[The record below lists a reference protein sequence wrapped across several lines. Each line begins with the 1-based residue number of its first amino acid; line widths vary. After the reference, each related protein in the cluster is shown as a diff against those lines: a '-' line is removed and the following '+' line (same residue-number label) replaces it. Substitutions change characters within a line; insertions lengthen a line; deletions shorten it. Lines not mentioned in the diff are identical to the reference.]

1 MNLDIP
7 DQSCEILA
15 SSHAPSAVVYVSSH
29 EGCNK
34 TDVYWTV
41 SHNSTMSRKLDD
53 LDGAG
58 LMDQTF
64 DGRGYLLSLT
74 VEGVEVAGH
83 LSAIEGLLEQDLRRN
98 R

>member
-7 DQSCEILA
+7 DQNCEILA
-15 SSHAPSAVVYVSSH
+15 MSHAPSAMVYVSEH
-29 EGCNK
+29 ERCNK

-53 LDGAG
+53 LDRAG

-74 VEGVEVAGH
+74 HEGIEVADH
-83 LSAIEGLLEQDLRRN
+83 LSAIEGLIVHGLRRN